1 MGKKREEKLDFLECI
16 INPSRGW
23 FFCLPQKRFIHSS
36 FWINYS
42 IQTNVMQHMV
52 EMGDTCVWFV
62 EIQYSESLLFRLLRQ
77 DVFINIS
84 FLSFAPWPWVA
95 LICLGNTIM
104 LAKLIHLSDKCHIG
118 TVKNRNY
125 SINFSKKIFYVRN

>member
-1 MGKKREEKLDFLECI
+1 MDEIL
-16 INPSRGW
+16 
-23 FFCLPQKRFIHSS
+23 
-36 FWINYS
+36 
-42 IQTNVMQHMV
+42 
-52 EMGDTCVWFV
+52 DTCVRFV
-62 EIQYSESLLFRLLRQ
+62 EMQYSESILFRLLRQ
-77 DVFINIS
+77 NVFINKS

-125 SINFSKKIFYVRN
+125 SINFSKKMFYVRN